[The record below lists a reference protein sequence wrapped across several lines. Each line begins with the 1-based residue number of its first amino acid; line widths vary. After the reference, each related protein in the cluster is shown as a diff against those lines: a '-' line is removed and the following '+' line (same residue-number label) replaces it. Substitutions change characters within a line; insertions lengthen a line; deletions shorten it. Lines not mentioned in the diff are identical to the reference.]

1 MNYPTNAVINTVPA
15 ASELRKV
22 AGFNP
27 LKFLRRTTS
36 ERTGEKVLKLDL
48 SYKRLWFRLACPNG
62 RMVVKPLRVN
72 DQMAVFEAMVYASKD
87 DSEPLARFT
96 STVSAQEVPD
106 GKFVQAAQDAAL
118 NEALENAGFGI
129 QLCDL
134 VEGAGTARYGSEVP
148 LSAVMEARNAAPAQ
162 PQAIKQTTPVAEV
175 RSAAA
180 TTAPAQTPSAAPEP
194 VAAEITVSAPEPVTQ
209 PIVAAPVMQE
219 QPAEQQTPD
228 MNAMNELLGK
238 RPAAVVTDFPTP
250 APVVQAEE
258 ATAASEPKAPAIAVP
273 EEPTEQFEEPAAP
286 SYTPDMT
293 VEEICE
299 RMTLDE
305 ARSYVV
311 NSGVC
316 KGWTLA
322 QVAERRAP
330 SLRFYVFSDNGDN
343 VLKAAATLV
352 LNDMGMRKA
361 G

>member
-1 MNYPTNAVINTVPA
+1 MNYPTNAVINSVPA

-27 LKFLRRTTS
+27 LKFLRRATS

-134 VEGAGTARYGSEVP
+134 VEGTGTARYGSEVP

-162 PQAIKQTTPVAEV
+162 P
-175 RSAAA
+175 
-180 TTAPAQTPSAAPEP
+180 PSAVPRTVEVEEP
-194 VAAEITVSAPEPVTQ
+194 VAAETAVTVSEPVTQ
-209 PIVAAPVMQE
+209 PMVSAPVMQE
-219 QPAEQQTPD
+219 QPTEQQAPD
-228 MNAMNELLGK
+228 MSAMNELLGK
-238 RPAAVVTDFPTP
+238 RTAVVTNFPEPTL
-250 APVVQAEE
+250 AAKAEE
-258 ATAASEPKAPAIAVP
+258 AVIASEPKAPAITVS
-273 EEPTEQFEEPAAP
+273 EEPIGPAEEPATP
-286 SYTPDMT
+286 SYTPDMS
-293 VEEICE
+293 VEEITE